1 MKNEEISVLPSTLTL
16 SLEMKPLMQGRK
28 GEFPEKG
35 HPRSIR
41 LRICGICKMI
51 VANVFS
57 LEKYEPLNEPLLI
70 KHNLKVNHPITF
82 NRALWRQGGR
92 NWP

>member
-1 MKNEEISVLPSTLTL
+1 MKNEEISVLSFTLIL

-28 GEFPEKG
+28 GEFPAKG

-57 LEKYEPLNEPLLI
+57 LENYEP
-70 KHNLKVNHPITF
+70 
-82 NRALWRQGGR
+82 
-92 NWP
+92 